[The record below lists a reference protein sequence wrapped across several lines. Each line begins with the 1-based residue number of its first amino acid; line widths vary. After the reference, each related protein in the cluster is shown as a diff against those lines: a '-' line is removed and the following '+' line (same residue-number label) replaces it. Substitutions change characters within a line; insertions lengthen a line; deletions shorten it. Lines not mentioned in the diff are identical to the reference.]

1 MVKSGGVS
9 GHSHAEEQEQ
19 AGARK
24 RGKKRRL
31 SPRLHITLPPEVY
44 QKAKERWPNVSRVV
58 ASLLEVAL
66 SEDLTVEEVV
76 TAVTLLRRGVLV
88 AGERRGS
95 LAWEGAGL
103 EIPWAYARQ
112 GSNPCP
118 GAKQTLPA
126 QSLTKVGISQNCRA
140 RWGFTP
146 LLSSKNSQN
155 KQKGRSSRRYVG
167 PVLLDYNG
175 MLELSYHT
183 TPNLAQYRV
192 AVYRPNPVQLC
203 QGYL

>member
-9 GHSHAEEQEQ
+9 GHSDVKAEEQ

-24 RGKKRRL
+24 RKARKRL

-44 QKAKERWPNVSRVV
+44 RKAKERWDNVSRVV

-76 TAVTLLRRGVLV
+76 TAVTLLRRGVFVPL
-88 AGERRGS
+88 ERRGS

-103 EIPWAYARQ
+103 EIPWASARQ

-118 GAKQTLPA
+118 GAIQTAEPFGGLPFM
-126 QSLTKVGISQNCRA
+126 IPY
-140 RWGFTP
+140 F
-146 LLSSKNSQN
+146 SS
-155 KQKGRSSRRYVG
+155 SS
-167 PVLLDYNG
+167 
-175 MLELSYHT
+175 
-183 TPNLAQYRV
+183 
-192 AVYRPNPVQLC
+192 C
-203 QGYL
+203 WI

>member
-9 GHSHAEEQEQ
+9 GHSHAGEQEQ

-24 RGKKRRL
+24 RGRKRRL

-66 SEDLTVEEVV
+66 AEDLTVEEVV

-95 LAWEGAGL
+95 LA
-103 EIPWAYARQ
+103 RQ
-112 GSNPCP
+112 GGGLVIPRSRVQIPVP
-118 GAKQTLPA
+118 APPRFYTPFAKVLWWF
-126 QSLTKVGISQNCRA
+126 RA
-140 RWGFTP
+140 P
-146 LLSSKNSQN
+146 
-155 KQKGRSSRRYVG
+155 
-167 PVLLDYNG
+167 P
-175 MLELSYHT
+175 
-183 TPNLAQYRV
+183 
-192 AVYRPNPVQLC
+192 
-203 QGYL
+203 

>member
-1 MVKSGGVS
+1 MVKSFGVS
-9 GHSHAEEQEQ
+9 GHSQAGEEEQ

-24 RGKKRRL
+24 RRRPRRL

-44 QKAKERWPNVSRVV
+44 RKAKERWDNVSRVV

-88 AGERRGS
+88 VGERRGS

-103 EIPWAYARQ
+103 EIPWASAHQ

-118 GAKQTLPA
+118 GAKLPSPGGSH
-126 QSLTKVGISQNCRA
+126 SLLIES
-140 RWGFTP
+140 W
-146 LLSSKNSQN
+146 
-155 KQKGRSSRRYVG
+155 
-167 PVLLDYNG
+167 
-175 MLELSYHT
+175 
-183 TPNLAQYRV
+183 
-192 AVYRPNPVQLC
+192 
-203 QGYL
+203 